1 MDKEMMNMMD
11 TVTKSLDLLVQT
23 QRSTQEFMKSQLD
36 VNKMLIE
43 RITRLEAKTNVI
55 KASEPIAVNEIFD
68 NMINRFK
75 NEEKKCQEKTK
86 PTNPNFDLS
95 PVEKACATLSIAL
108 EPYIEDQTAE
118 EYLRLRVERNR
129 VQRAMSLLLETLEA
143 DDKISY
149 DKIIDALLDGWDYEE
164 DSK

>member
-43 RITRLEAKTNVI
+43 RIKRLEAKTNVVQ
-55 KASEPIAVNEIFD
+55 ANEPIVVNEIFD

-75 NEEKKCQEKTK
+75 NEEKNAKK
-86 PTNPNFDLS
+86 N
-95 PVEKACATLSIAL
+95 
-108 EPYIEDQTAE
+108 
-118 EYLRLRVERNR
+118 
-129 VQRAMSLLLETLEA
+129 
-143 DDKISY
+143 
-149 DKIIDALLDGWDYEE
+149 
-164 DSK
+164 